1 LYLSSCSTL
10 LHHHSISDRL
20 AGSRRWWA
28 FPKLAWKSNYA
39 TVALDVT
46 GLTAKQYREAERQAR
61 LQLKNTMSTVFPEE
75 LLNFGDGLMDKIRL
89 LLIKHFAPN
98 SSKDYVDPKGDIACK
113 IPRKFST
120 GKAKKGNGGNVC
132 IEAYLDLITRSLTK
146 HGGGEWNDGMKQN
159 VNEKVGITDMC
170 VIITKDTDNH
180 EAEFMS
186 AAEAMKIPLN
196 LLHSVGF
203 LFMVAQV
210 KYNHLRRPEEPLK
223 VLCASAAAFHLM
235 FGDAE
240 PYANDILIF
249 LGQSVHGQCVAMKL
263 PLRNHLVWPTELLI
277 KICERVRLAFE
288 GIVPVPKTFEYFLRV
303 GQRNGKEETKEE
315 REAAIEILR
324 EQCRRGGRIGGKM
337 VKEAFESFWSG
348 KTLTPKQENIVIGCM
363 QGGETVREAFRKFRN
378 KEPMTETEDRIV
390 KGCMEGGMKAGD
402 RMTDRFVAI
411 EEPMKQFQEHLKQN
425 GGACNSDTKV
435 THSVTS

>member
-1 LYLSSCSTL
+1 MRFSIGAVSLVVSSFLCGRVNAAGTTRPAQQSLNLQSTNKRGPYSNDIPKNGPSFRSDPHLYNNDTAL
-10 LHHHSISDRL
+10 LYNAEGIGHILQEGISFLRVKFPHSEQLIVAVENAAKNHSKSDVE
-20 AGSRRWWA
+20 AA
-28 FPKLAWKSNYA
+28 IVNYA

-75 LLNFGDGLMDKIRL
+75 LLNFGDGLMDEIRL

-120 GKAKKGNGGNVC
+120 GKAKKGDGGNVC
-132 IEAYLDLITRSLTK
+132 IEAYLDLIARSLTK

-170 VIITKDTDNH
+170 VIITKETDNH

-210 KYNHLRRPEEPLK
+210 KYNHLRRPEEP
-223 VLCASAAAFHLM
+223 
-235 FGDAE
+235 
-240 PYANDILIF
+240 
-249 LGQSVHGQCVAMKL
+249 
-263 PLRNHLVWPTELLI
+263 
-277 KICERVRLAFE
+277 
-288 GIVPVPKTFEYFLRV
+288 
-303 GQRNGKEETKEE
+303 
-315 REAAIEILR
+315 
-324 EQCRRGGRIGGKM
+324 
-337 VKEAFESFWSG
+337 
-348 KTLTPKQENIVIGCM
+348 
-363 QGGETVREAFRKFRN
+363 
-378 KEPMTETEDRIV
+378 
-390 KGCMEGGMKAGD
+390 
-402 RMTDRFVAI
+402 
-411 EEPMKQFQEHLKQN
+411 
-425 GGACNSDTKV
+425 
-435 THSVTS
+435 